1 MIRKAIIEN
10 INNKYSVSVRIPQMN
25 GIKPSS
31 SSTSSS
37 NLFDAIICIQPGVY
51 PAYKVGD
58 VVLLGFENDETE
70 NPVVLGLLYT
80 SDSNK
85 SLSDIS
91 ADSLFVQTN
100 ITLP

>member
-1 MIRKAIIEN
+1 MIRKAIIEK
-10 INNKYSVSVRIPQMN
+10 INNRYSVSVRIPQLN
-25 GIKPSS
+25 GIQPSAS
-31 SSTSSS
+31 GASNS

-70 NPVVLGLLYT
+70 NPIVLGLLYT
-80 SDSNK
+80 SNSDK
-85 SLSDIS
+85 SISDIS